1 MIAMRMRLMAGLLVL
16 APVLA
21 GCTVPPYSDPFD
33 RPGSWQPS
41 GVNDANLRAMVAEPS
56 HLQRGVGAQ
65 TDLGITAVPP
75 VERLINGERPA
86 LPALQTRSGGS

>member
-1 MIAMRMRLMAGLLVL
+1 MRMRLMAGLLVL

-65 TDLGITAVPP
+65 TDLGIAAVPP
-75 VERLINGERPA
+75 IERLINGERPA
-86 LPALQTRSGGS
+86 LPALQTRSGGN